1 MLIFSVKIFVCYLIT
16 SLWLKWYWCN
26 RNKQNYM
33 DWLFYAREWSCWR
46 MLVRNTIKI
55 KAIKTISKLMEYNG
69 DSHAMMQDDSRY
81 GKILYLII
89 NKLFIKH
96 SMFLTFMLI
105 VLISSLKL
113 ALGALMVG
121 PTYNPYVVGS
131 NPSPPMNFSTQNMY
145 VRNNTCS

>member
-1 MLIFSVKIFVCYLIT
+1 
-16 SLWLKWYWCN
+16 
-26 RNKQNYM
+26 
-33 DWLFYAREWSCWR
+33 

-89 NKLFIKH
+89 NKLFMQH
-96 SMFLTFMLI
+96 RMFLTFMLI

-121 PTYNPYVVGS
+121 STYNPYVVGS